1 MSASDELVAAGIE
14 LDLAALTGDE
24 IEGGFRSLCGAMLLR
39 AAQELGIKKQ
49 YRKMAIRARKTSRA
63 WLFRGAGVIQFA
75 EACEACGMD
84 RRRLLNEM
92 VERSDRLIAN
102 PRSSGSVFGRE
113 IGPRTPA

>member
-1 MSASDELVAAGIE
+1 MSASDAEAAGIE
-14 LDLAALTGDE
+14 LDLSSLTGDE
-24 IEGGFRSLCGAMLLR
+24 IEGGYRSLCGAMLLR

-63 WLFRGAGVIQFA
+63 WLFQDAGIIQFA

-84 RRRLLNEM
+84 RQRLLNQM
-92 VERSDRLIAN
+92 VEYSDRLIAN

-113 IGPRTPA
+113 IGPSTPA

>member
-1 MSASDELVAAGIE
+1 MTKKKEAGARPRRYDEAFKQEAVRLWKSSGRSAEQ
-14 LDLAALTGDE
+14 T
-24 IEGGFRSLCGAMLLR
+24 
-39 AAQELGIKKQ
+39 AQELGIKKQ

-63 WLFRGAGVIQFA
+63 WLFQGAGLIQFA

-84 RRRLLNEM
+84 RQRLLNEM